1 MTDFLLALYSYALI
15 LSGLPAV
22 PPPELQLEPPG
33 FFVIHACGGHPCPV
47 VGWYPETGGNVIYV
61 SERLDFNNKVSD
73 SIIVHE
79 MVHYLQY
86 HNQQFTDTSCS
97 HSLDLERQ
105 AYGVQKEYLLREGVI
120 ATGVGVSV
128 ASMHCT
134 N

>member
-1 MTDFLLALYSYALI
+1 M
-15 LSGLPAV
+15 
-22 PPPELQLEPPG
+22 
-33 FFVIHACGGHPCPV
+33 
-47 VGWYPETGGNVIYV
+47 IYV
-61 SERLDFNNKVSD
+61 SERLDFNNEVSD

-86 HNQQFTDTSCS
+86 QNQQFTDTSCS
-97 HSLDLERQ
+97 HSLDLELQ

-134 N
+134 D